1 MTDPN
6 NPAAEPAAPAS
17 PDVVVNDV
25 KGGDQVTVGD
35 GQQPPSNDPA
45 PMGQAG
51 TPQMPEGGHE
61 KYWNAEKGEYNWEA
75 HAREMA
81 WKQGQKGQQDD
92 PAADDP
98 YSSAGPAPTADADQA
113 AMDAAESAGIDFN
126 EFNNHVLE
134 NREPSE
140 EHLKALE
147 AAGIPRD
154 VVQDYV
160 QMKLEAV
167 ERHISA
173 VTDFLGGETGV
184 ANLKQHL
191 ANNYTEAEI
200 EAFDAQLANPGTWR
214 VTAAYLLA
222 DAGLPQGGRGLIKGT
237 NAPPSPSTGGESFQ
251 TEAEFN
257 AAMRDPRYKS
267 DPQYRTRVENA
278 LRNSPHLMG
287 RAASHSL

>member
-1 MTDPN
+1 MTDQN

-35 GQQPPSNDPA
+35 GQQPPSNDPS

-51 TPQMPEGGHE
+51 SPQMPEGGHE
-61 KYWNAEKGEYNWEA
+61 KYWNSEKGEYNWEA
-75 HAREMA
+75 HAKEMA
-81 WKQGQKGQQDD
+81 WQQNQKV
-92 PAADDP
+92 ADEQ
-98 YSSAGPAPTADADQA
+98 PAPEAEADQA
-113 AMDAAESAGIDFN
+113 AEEAAQQAGIDFN
-126 EFNNHVLE
+126 EFNSYVAE

-147 AAGIPRD
+147 AAGIPPD
-154 VVQDYV
+154 VVKDYV
-160 QMKLEAV
+160 QMKLEAAD
-167 ERHISA
+167 RHVSA
-173 VTDFLGGETGV
+173 VHEFLGGETGL
-184 ANLKQHL
+184 ANLKAHL
-191 ANNYTEAEI
+191 AANYTEAEI
-200 EAFDAQLANPGTWR
+200 AAFDEQLANPGTWR
-214 VTAAYLLA
+214 VAASYLLA
-222 DAGLPQGGRGLIKGT
+222 EAGLPQGGRGLIKGQ
-237 NAPPSPSTGGESFQ
+237 NAPAGPAAGGESFQ